1 MFPVL
6 RSSVELSVH
15 LMGEANAVDQNADRI
30 GQEKVFLPLV
40 IVVLSSLI
48 SAFHSTSGDP
58 SLTTSVPGNSSSS
71 AAAASSSSS
80 VYLGCGMTGNIRCP
94 LRPNPPDVVI
104 VWLKDDRPMDLMTSS
119 VAKRLRMDKRGN
131 IVIRTVQVIDEGRY
145 TCSTYSPM
153 STSIR
158 SPTIQVLVRGESMP
172 ASSAIS
178 SPPSP
183 SLSPILVVAS

>member
-6 RSSVELSVH
+6 RCIRLSSVY
-15 LMGEANAVDQNADRI
+15 LMGEASTVDQNADRI
-30 GQEKVFLPLV
+30 GQEKVILPLV
-40 IVVLSSLI
+40 IAVLSSLI

-58 SLTTSVPGNSSSS
+58 SQTTSVPGNSSS
-71 AAAASSSSS
+71 ASSSSS

-119 VAKRLRMDKRGN
+119 VAKRLRMDRRGN

-153 STSIR
+153 SPSIR

-172 ASSAIS
+172 ASSAI
-178 SPPSP
+178 PPLRHP
-183 SLSPILVVAS
+183 LFLSPILVVAF